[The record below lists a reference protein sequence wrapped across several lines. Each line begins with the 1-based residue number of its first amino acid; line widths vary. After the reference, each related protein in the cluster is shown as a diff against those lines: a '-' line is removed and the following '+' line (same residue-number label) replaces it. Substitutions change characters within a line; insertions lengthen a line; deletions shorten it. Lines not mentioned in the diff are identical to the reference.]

1 MGWNLK
7 GVWEGA
13 YRQALSKSSSRRN
26 HREAVFMEGIMS
38 CSGVR
43 PWNQKS
49 RTDCN
54 TAGLKACSSWD
65 LVKVVGVVV
74 LVVASE
80 EAPWVS
86 SAVTGLVL
94 CHVHAVS
101 ARHDI
106 GAEEGDLILDF
117 LCEVALVKTEDSNGW
132 FHFHSCRVNSWKS
145 EVCRGKEVSD

>member
-1 MGWNLK
+1 MILHSAFAPPRPRRLVGHPT
-7 GVWEGA
+7 
-13 YRQALSKSSSRRN
+13 YQTRAL
-26 HREAVFMEGIMS
+26 ECFY
-38 CSGVR
+38 
-43 PWNQKS
+43 
-49 RTDCN
+49 
-54 TAGLKACSSWD
+54 AGL
-65 LVKVVGVVV
+65 VVV
-74 LVVASE
+74 LEVASE

-106 GAEEGDLILDF
+106 GAEEGDLILGF